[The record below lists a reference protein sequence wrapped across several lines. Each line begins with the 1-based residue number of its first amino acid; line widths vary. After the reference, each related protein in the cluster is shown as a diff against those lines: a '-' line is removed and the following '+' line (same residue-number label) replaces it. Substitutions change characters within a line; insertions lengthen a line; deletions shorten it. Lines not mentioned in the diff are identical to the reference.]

1 MKTEKN
7 SSEVFELRKE
17 LEQTLGKKLKTPA
30 DFEFCVGAIWERLH
44 QNISPTTLK
53 RMWGYIEG
61 ADTTR
66 LSTLNLLSHYLGYS
80 DWDGFRRHL
89 EENSESQSNEMIN
102 PTLLS
107 SSLHNGERVE
117 IQWQPN
123 RRCVLEYLGE
133 NSFVVIESE
142 HSKLQKGN
150 TFECLSF
157 YLHHPLYIDNLVQ
170 GDNAPVSFV
179 VGKRDGLTVVKR
191 YI

>member
-1 MKTEKN
+1 MKTGKN

-17 LEQTLGKKLKTPA
+17 LERSLGKKLKTPA

>member
-17 LEQTLGKKLKTPA
+17 LERSLGKKLKTPA

-80 DWDGFRRHL
+80 DWEGFRRHL

-133 NSFVVIESE
+133 NTFVVIESE

-179 VGKRDGLTVVKR
+179 VGKRDGLTVIKR

>member
-17 LEQTLGKKLKTPA
+17 LERSLGKKLKTPA

-107 SSLHNGERVE
+107 STLQKGARVE

-170 GDNAPVSFV
+170 GNNAPVSFV
-179 VGKRDGLTVVKR
+179 VGKRDGLTVVKQ

>member
-17 LEQTLGKKLKTPA
+17 LERSLGKKLKTPA

-61 ADTTR
+61 ANTTR

-89 EENSESQSNEMIN
+89 EENSESQSNEMIKS
-102 PTLLS
+102 TLLS

-157 YLHHPLYIDNLVQ
+157 HLGQPLYLDNLVD
-170 GDNAPVSFV
+170 GNNPPVSFV

>member
-7 SSEVFELRKE
+7 SSEIFELRKE
-17 LEQTLGKKLKTPA
+17 LERSLGKKLKTPA

>member
-17 LEQTLGKKLKTPA
+17 LERSLGKKLKTPA

-170 GDNAPVSFV
+170 GDNAPVSFI

>member
-1 MKTEKN
+1 MTKKN
-7 SSEVFELRKE
+7 SSVIFELRAE
-17 LEQTLGKKLKTPA
+17 LEQALGRKLKTPN
-30 DFEFCVGAIWERLH
+30 DFVFCVGAIWDKLR

-53 RMWGYIEG
+53 RLWGYIDG

-66 LSTLNLLSHYLGYS
+66 LSTLNILSQFLGYT
-80 DWDGFRRHL
+80 DWDGYLAHL
-89 EENSESQSNEMIN
+89 EQKSESQSAIMQQPEVSTSDLKKGTQI
-102 PTLLS
+102 
-107 SSLHNGERVE
+107 E

-142 HSKLQKGN
+142 HTKLQKGN

-170 GDNAPVSFV
+170 GDNSPVSFV

>member
-17 LEQTLGKKLKTPA
+17 LERSLGKKLKTPA

-80 DWDGFRRHL
+80 DWEGFRRHL

-133 NSFVVIESE
+133 NTFVVIESE

>member
-17 LEQTLGKKLKTPA
+17 LERSLGKKLKTPA

-107 SSLHNGERVE
+107 STLQKGARVE

-170 GDNAPVSFV
+170 GNNAPVSFV

>member
-17 LEQTLGKKLKTPA
+17 LERSLGKKLKTPA

-157 YLHHPLYIDNLVQ
+157 YLHHPLYIDTLVQ

>member
-17 LEQTLGKKLKTPA
+17 LERSLGKKLKTPA

-107 SSLHNGERVE
+107 STLPKGARVE

-170 GDNAPVSFV
+170 GDNAPISFV
-179 VGKRDGLTVVKR
+179 VGKRDGLTVVRR

>member
-17 LEQTLGKKLKTPA
+17 LERSLGKKLKTPA

-61 ADTTR
+61 ANTTR

-102 PTLLS
+102 STLLS

-157 YLHHPLYIDNLVQ
+157 HLGQPLYLDNLVD
-170 GDNAPVSFV
+170 GNNPPVSFV

>member
-17 LEQTLGKKLKTPA
+17 LERSLGKKLKTPA

-80 DWDGFRRHL
+80 DWDDFRRHL

-102 PTLLS
+102 STLLS

>member
-17 LEQTLGKKLKTPA
+17 LERSLGKKLKTPA

-89 EENSESQSNEMIN
+89 EENIESQSNEMIN

>member
-80 DWDGFRRHL
+80 DWDGFCRHL
-89 EENSESQSNEMIN
+89 EEKNESQSNEMIN

-107 SSLHNGERVE
+107 SSLQKGAHVE

-123 RRCVLEYLGE
+123 RRCVLEYKG
-133 NSFVVIESE
+133 NNTFTVIVAE
-142 HSKLQKGN
+142 HSKLKVGD

-157 YLHHPLYIDNLVQ
+157 HLGQPLYLDNLVH
-170 GDNAPVSFV
+170 GDNPPVSFV

>member
-17 LEQTLGKKLKTPA
+17 LERSLGKKLKTPA

-80 DWDGFRRHL
+80 DWDGFRQHL

>member
-1 MKTEKN
+1 MN
-7 SSEVFELRKE
+7 SDGAEVATLRADNAQPGHSFGCCALLE
-17 LEQTLGKKLKTPA
+17 TILPIEPPHLEQK
-30 DFEFCVGAIWERLH
+30 
-44 QNISPTTLK
+44 
-53 RMWGYIEG
+53 
-61 ADTTR
+61 
-66 LSTLNLLSHYLGYS
+66 
-80 DWDGFRRHL
+80 
-89 EENSESQSNEMIN
+89 SESQSAIMQQPEVSTSDLKKGTQI
-102 PTLLS
+102 
-107 SSLHNGERVE
+107 E

>member
-17 LEQTLGKKLKTPA
+17 LERSLGKKLKTPA

-179 VGKRDGLTVVKR
+179 VGKRDGLTVVK
-191 YI
+191 

>member
-17 LEQTLGKKLKTPA
+17 LERSLGKKLKTPA

-107 SSLHNGERVE
+107 STLQKGARVE

>member
-17 LEQTLGKKLKTPA
+17 LERSLGKKLKTPA

-179 VGKRDGLTVVKR
+179 IGKRDGLTVVKR

>member
-17 LEQTLGKKLKTPA
+17 LERSLGKKLKTPA
-30 DFEFCVGAIWERLH
+30 DFEFCVGAIWEQLH

>member
-17 LEQTLGKKLKTPA
+17 LERSLGKKLKTPA

-107 SSLHNGERVE
+107 STLQKGARVE

-179 VGKRDGLTVVKR
+179 VGKRDGLTVVRR

>member
-17 LEQTLGKKLKTPA
+17 LERSLGKKLKTPA

-179 VGKRDGLTVVKR
+179 VGKRDGLTVVKQ

>member
-1 MKTEKN
+1 MTEKN

-17 LEQTLGKKLKTPA
+17 LERSLGKKLKTPA

-80 DWDGFRRHL
+80 DWDGFCRHL

-107 SSLHNGERVE
+107 STLQKGAHVE

>member
-17 LEQTLGKKLKTPA
+17 LERSLGKKLKTPA

-123 RRCVLEYLGE
+123 RRCILEYLGE

>member
-7 SSEVFELRKE
+7 SSEVFELRKD
-17 LEQTLGKKLKTPA
+17 LERSLGKKLKTPA

-123 RRCVLEYLGE
+123 RHCVLEYLGE